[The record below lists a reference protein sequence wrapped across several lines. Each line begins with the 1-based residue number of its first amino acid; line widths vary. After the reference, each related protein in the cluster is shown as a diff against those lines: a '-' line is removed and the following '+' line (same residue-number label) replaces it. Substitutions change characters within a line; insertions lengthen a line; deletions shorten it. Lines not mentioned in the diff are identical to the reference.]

1 MIYANLINP
10 DTVSYRVETR
20 GGVKL
25 IFGSL
30 PIDDFEALIKTLPSD
45 SLLDPDVARIC
56 DANFAMGS
64 QTDLARLRES
74 ETPAAIQRAR
84 IRYADADER
93 ISDLG
98 DEGIR
103 WLAVGYR
110 GASSESLFTLL
121 TGWPLVDDDELSL
134 PRDPSDFTRCRLLI
148 EEVPTLARRLPC
160 VVLAQTGIRAGL
172 SEIINRCDELCEL
185 QDSESPLWRDGI
197 GRASALYARL
207 QTIGKEV
214 TSQRR
219 TSIFPD

>member
-30 PIDDFEALIKTLPSD
+30 PIDDFEALIKTLPRD

-84 IRYADADER
+84 IRYADVHTDRPVHGGQAAR
-93 ISDLG
+93 T
-98 DEGIR
+98 
-103 WLAVGYR
+103 YR
-110 GASSESLFTLL
+110 AANAKATTQTLPVVE
-121 TGWPLVDDDELSL
+121 TP
-134 PRDPSDFTRCRLLI
+134 
-148 EEVPTLARRLPC
+148 ARPGS
-160 VVLAQTGIRAGL
+160 TK
-172 SEIINRCDELCEL
+172 D
-185 QDSESPLWRDGI
+185 
-197 GRASALYARL
+197 
-207 QTIGKEV
+207 
-214 TSQRR
+214 
-219 TSIFPD
+219 